1 MEISEYLSKFATV
14 TREPTLDAMRFFM
27 EEFGH
32 PEEKTKFIHI
42 AGTNGKGS
50 VCEMLS
56 NVLVNAGYK
65 VRKVYFTSFD

>member
-1 MEISEYLSKFATV
+1 MNIEEYLSKFAVV

-27 EEFGH
+27 EEFNN
-32 PEEKTKFIHI
+32 PEKATKFIHI

-65 VRKVYFTSFD
+65 VR